1 MITVVFNS
9 GETKKNAKGL
19 WQYDYG
25 QVLRIQG
32 LSLPPAAEIHFAL
45 QEKGGSAATRIGTT
59 KDGITD
65 VVIPD
70 SMLENENLAADYK
83 IYAWVYLAD
92 EESGETE
99 YMITLQVKSRPKP
112 EVYNADAD
120 TPVSGGTMAA
130 ILSAVN
136 GIASGKA
143 DSLKYQDSILRLLS
157 GDTELARVLIAA
169 GSGTGG
175 ADAREIE
182 LQKSETAIQWRYVGD
197 TLWTDLV
204 MLAEITGADGVP
216 GEQGP
221 KGDTGE
227 MGPEGPQGESGPAG
241 ADGKS
246 AYQYAQDGGY
256 TGTEEQFASKMADE
270 MIPVLNGTTEN
281 PIILAELNTGL
292 YSASGYI
299 KYFSADTDSVYY
311 SHNFLFVH
319 NYNEY
324 FTSIGLLNY
333 NGNLSS
339 LYLSK
344 KASSVLSRSDFL
356 RNDDIYNAL
365 AKLLPITEDMWLN
378 CEKGQILMAVDD
390 WEEENGY
397 VGSKFV
403 SLESLKS
410 QSLNTTDKT
419 LVGAVNELNDN
430 MQIKKTSCTFEE
442 LKVLPAGL
450 YWHTGEII
458 NPENDII
465 VYVRGLFEVISSIEA
480 ETGIEMS
487 RTYNVYS
494 SAERY
499 IYDTSTNQFI
509 SVEAMDGFGSNE
521 MVSHIGTDVLK
532 TTSKTLIGAINELY
546 DKIMNN

>member
-9 GETKKNAKGL
+9 GETRKNAKGL

-32 LSLPPAAEIHFAL
+32 LSLNPAVEIHFAL
-45 QEKGGSAATRIGTT
+45 QEKGGSAVTRIGATEN
-59 KDGITD
+59 GITD

-70 SMLENENLAADYK
+70 SMLKNDGLAADYK
-83 IYAWVYLAD
+83 IYAWIYFTS
-92 EESGETE
+92 EESGETK
-99 YMITLQVKSRPKP
+99 YMITLQVKSRPEP
-112 EVYNADAD
+112 ETYNADED

-136 GIASGKA
+136 RIAAGKA
-143 DSLKYQDSILRLLS
+143 DGLKYQDSILRLLS

-182 LQKSETAIQWRYVGD
+182 LQKGETAIQWRYAGD
-197 TLWTDLV
+197 AEWTDLV
-204 MLAEITGADGVP
+204 MLMEITGAA
-216 GEQGP
+216 
-221 KGDTGE
+221 
-227 MGPEGPQGESGPAG
+227 GPEGPQGETGPAG

-246 AYQYAQDGGY
+246 AYQYAVEGGY

-270 MIPVLNGTTEN
+270 MIPVLNGTVES

-292 YSASGYI
+292 YSINGDI
-299 KYFSADTDSVYY
+299 KYFSADTGKVNYI
-311 SHNFLFVH
+311 HNLLLVN

-324 FTSIGLLNY
+324 FTSICMFDYSG
-333 NGNLSS
+333 GLSS
-339 LYLSK
+339 CYLNKRTSTVVSIISFLKEDILYDE
-344 KASSVLSRSDFL
+344 LSR
-356 RNDDIYNAL
+356 
-365 AKLLPITEDMWLN
+365 LLPVTEDLWLN
-378 CEKGQILMAVDD
+378 CEKGQVLMAVDD
-390 WEEENGY
+390 WEEGEDGIHNY

-403 SLESLKS
+403 SLDLLES
-410 QSLNTTDKT
+410 QSLHTTNKKI
-419 LVGAVNELNDN
+419 VGAINELNDN
-430 MQIKKTSCTFEE
+430 MQIKTTSCTFEE
-442 LKVLPAGL
+442 LKALPAGL

-458 NPENDII
+458 NSENDTN
-465 VYVRGLFEVISSIEA
+465 VYIQGLFEVVSSIEA

-494 SAERY
+494 GARSY
-499 IYDTSTNQFI
+499 IYDTNMNQFCG
-509 SVEAMDGFGSNE
+509 VEAMDGFGQWERDSY
-521 MVSHIGTDVLK
+521 IGTGALK
-532 TTSKTLIGAINELY
+532 TTSQTLIGAINELY